1 MIGLYD
7 LKCGDLLMCCGD
19 IVLQFDSNKLVTLA
33 HKNSIWIITNI
44 ENTFYFLSDF
54 SEIKSSNCARLS
66 VPFDVLETHFDIVT
80 NEGAS
85 NDR

>member
-7 LKCGDLLMCCGD
+7 LKCGDLLRCCGD
-19 IVLQFDSNKLVTLA
+19 IVLKFDDESLNVIA

-80 NEGAS
+80 NEGAL

>member
-7 LKCGDLLMCCGD
+7 LKCGDLLRCCGD
-19 IVLQFDSNKLVTLA
+19 IVLKFNDKSSNVIA